1 LDQQRFDSL
10 TRALATGSSRRTG
23 LRLLA
28 GAGAAV
34 FAFVRGEVPGTSARA
49 QFLTAG
55 DPCYDSSQCRAA
67 DAPLICADNGFDYDG
82 PLNCCTYEG
91 SRCFADEGCCGT
103 AVCVNGFCA
112 SSSNYPDI
120 GGQCRNGSD
129 CISGDSPRYCDYV
142 AATDDYR
149 CCTTEGYWCG
159 SNADCCGWLICDSNT
174 CISEPAPSPY
184 CTGEGCDC
192 YQGTYDPDP
201 CDQGLVCCLYSDTNG
216 TCMPLFSCTGT
227 GAPGDDCP
235 RYCLPGP
242 TQCPSCVSGYCTAA
256 GVCG

>member
-1 LDQQRFDSL
+1 MDQQRFDSL
-10 TRALATGSSRRTG
+10 TRAMATGSSRRKG
-23 LRLLA
+23 IRLLA

-34 FAFVRGEVPGTSARA
+34 FAYVRGEAPGASARA

-67 DAPLICADNGFDYDG
+67 DTPLICADNGFDYDG
-82 PLNCCTYEG
+82 PLNCCTYEQG
-91 SRCFADEGCCGT
+91 RCFADEGCCGT

-112 SSSNYPDI
+112 ASPTYLGPGDLCQNSS
-120 GGQCRNGSD
+120 QCLAAD
-129 CISGDSPRYCDYV
+129 APLYCDYV

-149 CCTTEGYWCG
+149 CCTVDGGRCSWDGNCCGYNTCSGGFCG
-159 SNADCCGWLICDSNT
+159 ST
-174 CISEPAPSPY
+174 PAPYPS

-216 TCMPLFSCTGT
+216 TCLPLYTCTGS